1 MYGYEY
7 EFDFLLCLRLLK
19 FLHMQSPEAAKR
31 VVEIYKELDT
41 EEIGIVMEEILW
53 EYSHRVT
60 IGGGDELTRL
70 ADEFNELTIV
80 YFSHRD
86 IDRLYELG
94 RQESAR
100 HGKISDS
107 WRRKIQ
113 DISEFFATGP
123 TYSIFGFSH
132 HFSTRGVVFEA
143 KLSPDCYEPIL
154 FGNTLIDMVLYC
166 QRDLR
171 RLEARMEKEK
181 VIELEAERKE
191 AA

>member
-53 EYSHRVT
+53 DIFSDAEFDT
-60 IGGGDELTRL
+60 
-70 ADEFNELTIV
+70 DEFNELTIV

-100 HGKISDS
+100 HGRFRFLAQKDPGHFRVFCNWADLFHI
-107 WRRKIQ
+107 RV
-113 DISEFFATGP
+113 FAP
-123 TYSIFGFSH
+123 FLNK
-132 HFSTRGVVFEA
+132 RCGV
-143 KLSPDCYEPIL
+143 
-154 FGNTLIDMVLYC
+154 
-166 QRDLR
+166 
-171 RLEARMEKEK
+171 
-181 VIELEAERKE
+181 
-191 AA
+191 

>member
-53 EYSHRVT
+53 DIFSDAEFDT
-60 IGGGDELTRL
+60 
-70 ADEFNELTIV
+70 DEFNELTIV

-100 HGKISDS
+100 HGRISDS

-123 TYSIFGFSH
+123 TYSIFEFSH
-132 HFSTRGVVFEA
+132 HFSTKGVVFEA

-171 RLEARMEKEK
+171 RLEERMESES

>member
-19 FLHMQSPEAAKR
+19 FLHMQSPESAKR
-31 VVEIYKELDT
+31 VIEIYKEVDT
-41 EEIGIVMEEILW
+41 EEIGVVMEEILW
-53 EYSHRVT
+53 DIFSDAEFDT
-60 IGGGDELTRL
+60 
-70 ADEFNELTIV
+70 DEFNELTIV

-100 HGKISDS
+100 HGRLSDA

-113 DISEFFATGP
+113 DMSEFFATGP
-123 TYSIFGFSH
+123 TYSIFEFSH

-154 FGNTLIDMVLYC
+154 FGNIMAKLLLDYLCLKNLI
-166 QRDLR
+166 
-171 RLEARMEKEK
+171 A
-181 VIELEAERKE
+181 I
-191 AA
+191 

>member
-53 EYSHRVT
+53 DIFSDAEFDT
-60 IGGGDELTRL
+60 
-70 ADEFNELTIV
+70 DEFNELTIV

-94 RQESAR
+94 RQESTFQ
-100 HGKISDS
+100 KIIAGVASADS
-107 WRRKIQ
+107 VVQFQRINL
-113 DISEFFATGP
+113 
-123 TYSIFGFSH
+123 SIADNTAGFMLLH
-132 HFSTRGVVFEA
+132 NKGVA
-143 KLSPDCYEPIL
+143 
-154 FGNTLIDMVLYC
+154 
-166 QRDLR
+166 
-171 RLEARMEKEK
+171 
-181 VIELEAERKE
+181 
-191 AA
+191 

>member
-19 FLHMQSPEAAKR
+19 FLHMQSPESAKR
-31 VVEIYKELDT
+31 VIEIYKEVDT

-53 EYSHRVT
+53 DIFSDAEFDT
-60 IGGGDELTRL
+60 
-70 ADEFNELTIV
+70 DEFNELTIV
-80 YFSHRD
+80 YFSHR
-86 IDRLYELG
+86 
-94 RQESAR
+94 
-100 HGKISDS
+100 
-107 WRRKIQ
+107 
-113 DISEFFATGP
+113 
-123 TYSIFGFSH
+123 
-132 HFSTRGVVFEA
+132 
-143 KLSPDCYEPIL
+143 YEPIL

-181 VIELEAERKE
+181 VIEFEVARKE

>member
-53 EYSHRVT
+53 DIFSDAEFDT
-60 IGGGDELTRL
+60 
-70 ADEFNELTIV
+70 DEFNELTIV

-100 HGKISDS
+100 HGRISDS

-154 FGNTLIDMVLYC
+154 FGNTLIDMVLYTAWI
-166 QRDLR
+166 QSGWTLS
-171 RLEARMEKEK
+171 A
-181 VIELEAERKE
+181 E
-191 AA
+191 AAAM

>member
-19 FLHMQSPEAAKR
+19 FLYMQSPELAKR
-31 VVEIYKELDT
+31 IIEIYKEVDV

-53 EYSHRVT
+53 DIFSDVT
-60 IGGGDELTRL
+60 FDSDDL
-70 ADEFNELTIV
+70 DELTIV
-80 YFSHRD
+80 FFSHPD

-94 RQESAR
+94 RQEADRSGRIANA
-100 HGKISDS
+100 

-113 DISEFFATGP
+113 DIAEFYLLGP
-123 TYSIFGFSH
+123 TNSIFQLSH
-132 HFSTRGVVFEA
+132 HFSTKGVVFEA

-154 FGNTLIDMVLYC
+154 FGNTLIDMVLCC

-171 RLEARMEKEK
+171 RLEEKQAKEK
-181 VIELEAERKE
+181 VIEFEVARKE

>member
-19 FLHMQSPEAAKR
+19 FLHMQSPEVTKR
-31 VVEIYKELDT
+31 ILEVYKEVDV

-53 EYSHRVT
+53 DIFEDVIFDSDDL
-60 IGGGDELTRL
+60 DEM
-70 ADEFNELTIV
+70 TIV
-80 YFSHRD
+80 YFSHPD
-86 IDRLYELG
+86 IDRLYDLG
-94 RQESAR
+94 RQVTDRYGQLSNA
-100 HGKISDS
+100 

-113 DISEFFATGP
+113 DISEFYASGP
-123 TYSIFGFSH
+123 TCSIFQLSH
-132 HFSTRGVVFEA
+132 HFSAKGVVFEV

-171 RLEARMEKEK
+171 RLEKKLSEEK
-181 VIELEAERKE
+181 VIEIGVEAVRKE

>member
-31 VVEIYKELDT
+31 VVEIYKELGT

-53 EYSHRVT
+53 DIFSDAEFDT
-60 IGGGDELTRL
+60 
-70 ADEFNELTIV
+70 DEFNELTIV

-100 HGKISDS
+100 HGRISDS
-107 WRRKIQ
+107 
-113 DISEFFATGP
+113 
-123 TYSIFGFSH
+123 
-132 HFSTRGVVFEA
+132 
-143 KLSPDCYEPIL
+143 
-154 FGNTLIDMVLYC
+154 
-166 QRDLR
+166 
-171 RLEARMEKEK
+171 
-181 VIELEAERKE
+181 
-191 AA
+191 